1 LLVLLEKIGQST
13 AKRSLS
19 LSDKTQKSKKH
30 VRKVT
35 SETQNTD
42 MMEGLSFEISS
53 QSVTIPLLLKAVR
66 IISLPWADTQT
77 LGSTQPP
84 TTRNQTAV
92 TES

>member
-1 LLVLLEKIGQST
+1 M
-13 AKRSLS
+13 AKESIS

-42 MMEGLSFEISS
+42 MTEDVSFEITT
-53 QSVTIPLLLKAVR
+53 QSVTIPLVLKAVR
-66 IISLPWADTQT
+66 FISLTWAETKI

-84 TTRNQTAV
+84 TTRNRTAV
-92 TES
+92 RES